1 MKPLFE
7 PHREDIRDYFDS
19 GVEINIASKEDK
31 LLEIANCVYH
41 GYNLYGVL
49 EKHLREHKNMEK
61 TFCHTLCEFIGLL
74 RGNNNINAIGNL
86 TLKQLVNLFTK
97 EVLRLYRNP
106 RHGKPYFATVKE
118 YYDDVINNYSDKD
131 RINALKSPTPLAKI
145 PITEEELREINPWG
159 FDTGAESAEQYVKP
173 IESVTTLF
181 DEGAEC
187 VLKCDKNTL
196 DEHNKIFKGT
206 ENEYCVHKW
215 PKPFIGNP
223 FTSKVI
229 LLSLNPRFKDENHRM
244 IAETMNIYYCEA
256 INKQL
261 LEQMSFNTRSLFCLD
276 SKLGNYKTTIYEAQ
290 GLVDGWY
297 WNKIIKNF
305 RVEAE
310 KKGLPKI
317 SKKDKH
323 RDPLYEDLSIIQYVG
338 YASPHFEK
346 VPKGK
351 KFPSQYFTKLLI
363 QYLAFNS
370 NKVFVVARSKDKWHS
385 FLGKEIWDK
394 LEHDNRLI
402 CRKGGGRMHG
412 LTETTGLGK
421 VDFDRLVNILKNKCK
436 QTFKR
441 I

>member
-7 PHREDIRDYFDS
+7 PQRDIRDYFDA
-19 GVEINIASKEDK
+19 GVEFNFASKEDK
-31 LLEIANCVYH
+31 LLEIANCVFH
-41 GYNLYGVL
+41 GYNLYNAL
-49 EKHLREHKNMEK
+49 ERYLEEHRESHRRR
-61 TFCHTLCEFIGLL
+61 TFCNTLCEYIGIL
-74 RGNNNINAIGNL
+74 RGDESITSFIHARGKL

-97 EVLRLYRNP
+97 EVVRLYRHP
-106 RHGKPYFATVKE
+106 RHGKPYFASVKE
-118 YYDDVINNYSDKD
+118 YYDDVINNFSGKD
-131 RINALKSPTPLAKI
+131 RINAIKRPTPLAKI
-145 PITEEELREINPWG
+145 PITEKELREINPWDALDG
-159 FDTGAESAEQYVKP
+159 AEQYVKP

-181 DEGAEC
+181 DERAEC

-206 ENEYCVHKW
+206 EYEYCGHKW

-229 LLSLNPRFKDENHRM
+229 LLSLNPRFKDESHRM

-256 INKQL
+256 INQQL
-261 LEQMSFNTRSLFCLD
+261 LEQMRFNTRSLFCSD
-276 SKLGNYKTTIYEAQ
+276 RKLGIYKTTIYEAQ

-297 WNKIIKNF
+297 WNNKIKDF
-305 RVEAE
+305 RDKAE
-310 KKGLPKI
+310 KIGLPKI
-317 SKKDKH
+317 SPKDKQ
-323 RDPLYEDLSIIQYVG
+323 RDPLYENLSIIQYVG

-370 NKVFVVARSKDKWHS
+370 DKVFVVARSKDKWRS
-385 FLGKEIWDK
+385 SLGKEIWDK
-394 LEHDNRLI
+394 LEQDHRLI

-412 LTETTGLGK
+412 LTETTGLEK
-421 VDFDRLVNILKNKCK
+421 VDFVRLVDILK
-436 QTFKR
+436 
-441 I
+441 